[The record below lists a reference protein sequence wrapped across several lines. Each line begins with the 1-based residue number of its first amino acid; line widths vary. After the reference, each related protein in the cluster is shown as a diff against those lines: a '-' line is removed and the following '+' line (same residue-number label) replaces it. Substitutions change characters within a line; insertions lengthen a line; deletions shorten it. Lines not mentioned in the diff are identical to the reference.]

1 MNIINR
7 KIRNQRSRNLS
18 FINDLKTTEF
28 SEKFGFSVDYGKNY
42 NSDEHKI
49 EKFGTS
55 DLENLEIIIF
65 LKNMKKS
72 EFSLKFRFIHGFWK
86 KL

>member
-1 MNIINR
+1 MNIITA
-7 KIRNQRSRNLS
+7 KIRHQRPRNHS

-28 SEKFGFSVDYGKNY
+28 SKKFSFSADGKNY
-42 NSDEHKI
+42 NKDEQKT

-65 LKNMKKS
+65 LKNMKN
-72 EFSLKFRFIHGFWK
+72 F
-86 KL
+86 